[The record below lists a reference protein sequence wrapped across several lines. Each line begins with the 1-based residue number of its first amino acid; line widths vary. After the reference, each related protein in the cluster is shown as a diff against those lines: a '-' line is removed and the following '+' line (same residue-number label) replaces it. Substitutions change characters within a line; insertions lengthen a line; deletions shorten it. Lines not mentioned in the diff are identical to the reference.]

1 MLYVISVAKLFK
13 SYKQMMT
20 KQLNVGIVGYKFMGR
35 AHSNA
40 WLKAPLFFDL
50 PAKPVLKTACGRQEK
65 SLREFAQK
73 WGWENTETDWK
84 KLVSSPD
91 IDIVDIALPQN
102 LHYEIALAAA
112 KEGKHIFCEKPLA
125 MNRKQAEEML
135 RVCEDNKVKHYLNHN
150 YRRTPAISFA
160 RKMIDEGKIGRI
172 FHWRCAYQQDW
183 IVDPQF
189 PLTWQL
195 RKETAQAGPQWDLN
209 SHAVDL
215 AHYLVGDITS
225 VSCLTT
231 NFIKERPLADETTS
245 GNLSAATLGDQK
257 GEVTVE
263 DAALMMVRF
272 RNGAVGSFE
281 ATRFATGRKN
291 GLRFEI
297 YGSKGSILFDM
308 ERMNELQYYSLAD
321 QEGTQGFRLIQT
333 TESSHP
339 YAAHWW
345 PAGHIIGYEHAFVHA
360 AADFVQAVVNDT
372 DIEPNFQ
379 DGLKIIEVL
388 EAGLESAALNAQVI
402 L

>member
-1 MLYVISVAKLFK
+1 
-13 SYKQMMT
+13 MT

-50 PAKPVLKTACGRQEK
+50 SAKPVLKTACGRQESALK
-65 SLREFAQK
+65 EFAEK

-125 MNRKQAEEML
+125 MNRKQAEEMV

-150 YRRTPAISFA
+150 YRRTPSIAFA
-160 RKMIDEGKIGRI
+160 KKMIEDGKIGRI

-183 IVDPQF
+183 IVDPAF

-215 AHYLVGDITS
+215 AHYLIGEIAT

-263 DAALMMVRF
+263 DAALMMVQF
-272 RNGAVGSFE
+272 KNGAVGSFE

-297 YGSKGSILFDM
+297 YGSKGSLLFDM

-321 QEGTQGFRLIQT
+321 EDGTQGFRLIQT
-333 TESSHP
+333 TGPAHP
-339 YAAHWW
+339 YAGHWW

-360 AADFVQAVVNDT
+360 VADFVEAICMDKA
-372 DIEPNFQ
+372 IEPNFY

-388 EAGLESAALNAQVI
+388 EAGLESADLKKQVV

>member
-1 MLYVISVAKLFK
+1 MA
-13 SYKQMMT
+13 
-20 KQLNVGIVGYKFMGR
+20 KQLNVGIIGYKFMGR

-50 PAKPVLKTACGRQEK
+50 QAKPILKIACGRQES
-65 SLREFAQK
+65 SLKEFAEK
-73 WGWENTETDWK
+73 WGWEQTETDWK

-102 LHYEIALAAA
+102 LHYEIAIAAA

-125 MNRKQAEEML
+125 INQKQAEEML
-135 RVCEDNKVKHYLNHN
+135 RVCEDNNVKHYLNHN
-150 YRRTPAISFA
+150 YRRTPAVAFA
-160 RKMIDEGKIGRI
+160 KKMIDDGKIGRI

-183 IVDPQF
+183 IVDPDF

-195 RKETAQAGPQWDLN
+195 RKETAHAGPQWDLN

-215 AHYLVGDITS
+215 AHYLVGDIAT

-231 NFIKERPLADETTS
+231 NFITERPLADESTS
-245 GNLSAATLGDQK
+245 GNLSAATLGDKK
-257 GEVTVE
+257 GKVTVE
-263 DAALMMVRF
+263 DAALMMVQF
-272 RNGAVGSFE
+272 KNGALGSFE

-308 ERMNELQYYSLAD
+308 ERMNELQYYSLSD
-321 QEGTQGFRLIQT
+321 EEGTQGFRLIQT
-333 TESSHP
+333 TEASHP
-339 YAAHWW
+339 YAANWW
-345 PAGHIIGYEHAFVHA
+345 PAGHIIGYEHSFVHA
-360 AADFVQAVVNDT
+360 VSDF
-372 DIEPNFQ
+372 IEAIVDNKSIKPDFS
-379 DGLKIIEVL
+379 DGLRIIKVL
-388 EAGLESAALNAQVI
+388 EAGLESAELNRQIV